1 MKGFVLVHALNGV
14 FGEHELFHQI
24 KKLTPKLEPEVLLK
38 TWNQKW
44 QVLPSTSFLVLAFV
58 ASFFLFKQVKF
69 ALVSVTKVL

>member
-1 MKGFVLVHALNGV
+1 
-14 FGEHELFHQI
+14 
-24 KKLTPKLEPEVLLK
+24 VLLK